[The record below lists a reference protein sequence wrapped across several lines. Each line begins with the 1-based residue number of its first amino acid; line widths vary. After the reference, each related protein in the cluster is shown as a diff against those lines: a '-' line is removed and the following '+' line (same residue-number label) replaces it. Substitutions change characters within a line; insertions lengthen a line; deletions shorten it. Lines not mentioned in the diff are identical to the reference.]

1 MRKEVLSTS
10 WDRWLEQNVT
20 KQKRSKS
27 TIFDYDIL
35 YDIIG
40 LKKNR
45 RVQSN
50 DVRVYTYSISVKIKD
65 GGYYKMKV
73 WTDFSKDRQ
82 QIR

>member
-10 WDRWLEQNVT
+10 WDRWLEQNIT

-45 RVQSN
+45 RV
-50 DVRVYTYSISVKIKD
+50 
-65 GGYYKMKV
+65 
-73 WTDFSKDRQ
+73 
-82 QIR
+82 